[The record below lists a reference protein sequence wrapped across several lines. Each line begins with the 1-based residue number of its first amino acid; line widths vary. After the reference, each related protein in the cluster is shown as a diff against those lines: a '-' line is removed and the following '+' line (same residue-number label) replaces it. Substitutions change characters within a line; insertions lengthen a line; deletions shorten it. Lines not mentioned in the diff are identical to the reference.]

1 MSNEREAFE
10 QTLNPCSR
18 ERNEV
23 GDYVSAAARDAW
35 AGWQARAAWQRSQ
48 QSTPAGY
55 VMVPVEPTHEML
67 EALWG
72 RSFDQFDEG
81 GAKKIA
87 RIKYQGLLAAAPKAE
102 PIKEGYRLVAVNE
115 AFSSLMYC
123 LGQASDTGYLD
134 RLGDLV
140 EPWEAFD
147 YEYVDSLGDKK

>member
-1 MSNEREAFE
+1 MS
-10 QTLNPCSR
+10 
-18 ERNEV
+18 
-23 GDYVSAAARDAW
+23 DK
-35 AGWQARAAWQRSQ
+35 
-48 QSTPAGY
+48 Y
-55 VMVPVEPTHEML
+55 VMVPVEPTPEML
-67 EALWG
+67 DCIMDW
-72 RSFDQFDEG
+72 Q
-81 GAKKIA
+81 KIGNVTA
-87 RIKYQGLLAAAPKAE
+87 YRAMLAAAPKAE